1 MPIHAHAHDLLY
13 ARSAPPCAYIAGST
27 KYIFLPIF
35 FDLPIDKLIFDAIM
49 KVQKDKNKQK
59 MLALNILTNKLKEVK
74 DEVQVAPKGG
84 QCYTAE
90 RTA

>member
-1 MPIHAHAHDLLY
+1 
-13 ARSAPPCAYIAGST
+13 
-27 KYIFLPIF
+27 
-35 FDLPIDKLIFDAIM
+35 M
-49 KVQKDKNKQK
+49 KVQKDRNEQK

-90 RTA
+90 REAKCVPPVDIN